1 MSGGAFNHDQ
11 YIISHII
18 DEIEDFVLKN
28 EDNTEDEWGYTKGR
42 HYRPSTIKQ
51 FRFALLLLAISQSFA
66 QRIDWLVSDDDG
78 EDTFHMRLQKEME
91 MHVPNP
97 EHRAD
102 LFRALDNIIQDM
114 V

>member
-11 YIISHII
+11 YIISHITDI
-18 DEIEDFVLKN
+18 IEDFVIKN

-42 HYRPSTIKQ
+42 HFRPSTIKQ
-51 FRFALLLLAISQSFA
+51 FRVAILLLHIAQTFA

-78 EDTFHMRLQKEME
+78 EDTFHKRLQKEME
-91 MHVPNP
+91 MHVPDP
-97 EHRAD
+97 DHRAA
-102 LFRALDNIIQDM
+102 LYHALDNIIQSM